1 MQESP
6 RAAEVTE
13 LPLSARVQQSERTAA
28 RVIEGKA
35 LVITIDDNR
44 LHVLNPVGTR
54 VWEMSDGRSLE
65 QMVQAVVRDF
75 EVDEPQASTDVRK
88 FVASGC
94 ELVGPRW
101 DLGLDGRKR
110 RHGLGEKFAWALCL
124 ETRRAGFPVGAGI
137 RRSRLR
143 FRAR

>member
-1 MQESP
+1 MQKSP
-6 RAAEVTE
+6 HSSEPAA

-65 QMVQAVVRDF
+65 QMVEEVVRDF
-75 EVDEPQASTDVRK
+75 EVEKPQASRDVQQ
-88 FVASGC
+88 FVA
-94 ELVGPRW
+94 ELLR
-101 DLGLDGRKR
+101 LGAVELLADPSD
-110 RHGLGEKFAWALCL
+110 C
-124 ETRRAGFPVGAGI
+124 
-137 RRSRLR
+137 
-143 FRAR
+143 